1 MKKKIISVVGARPN
15 FLKLAPL
22 HEEFSKYPQ
31 TFQSLVV
38 HTGQH
43 YDYVMSDVFFR
54 DLDLPKPDFHLE
66 VGSAN
71 HSIQTAKVMTSFES
85 VIQQSRPDLVIV
97 FGDVNSTLACAL
109 VCAKNRIP
117 LAHVE
122 AGLRSFDQKM
132 PEEINRLLTDQVSD
146 FLFVTEKAG
155 MDNLLKEG
163 IAEKKCFL
171 VGNIMLDTINHSWD
185 KILVSKILQQLNLR
199 SKEYILMT
207 MHRAG
212 NVDSPKKLSQ
222 LIEIVRKIT
231 RLKPVLFPLH
241 PRTSKNLKNLGLYDE
256 LKQIDRLRLVD
267 PLGYL
272 EFLCAAK
279 DAIGG
284 ISDSGG
290 LQSETPFLNVPCLT
304 LREVT
309 EQPITIELGTN
320 TLAGF
325 NADSI
330 LKWLKKVLD
339 GETGKSMA
347 IPLWDG
353 KTSER
358 IVGILRNS
366 QW

>member
-1 MKKKIISVVGARPN
+1 MKIKIISVVGARPN

-66 VGSAN
+66 VGSAS
-71 HSIQTAKVMTSFES
+71 HAVQTAKVMTSFES
-85 VIQQSRPDLVIV
+85 VIQQSLPDLVIV

-122 AGLRSFDQKM
+122 AGLRSFDHKM

-155 MDNLLKEG
+155 MDNLSREG
-163 IAEKKCFL
+163 ISAKKSFL

-185 KILVSKILQQLNLR
+185 KVLASRILQQVDLR

-212 NVDSPKKLSQ
+212 NVDSSKKLSQ
-222 LIEIVRKIT
+222 LIEIIRRIT
-231 RLKPVLFPLH
+231 QLTSVLFPLH
-241 PRTSKNLKNLGLYDE
+241 PRTSKNLKEFGLYDE

-272 EFLCAAK
+272 DFLCAIK
-279 DAIGG
+279 DAIGV

-290 LQSETPFLNVPCLT
+290 VQSETTFLDIPCLT

-320 TLAGF
+320 TLVGF
-325 NADSI
+325 NTDSI
-330 LKWLKKVLD
+330 LMWLKKVLD
-339 GETGKSMA
+339 GEGGKSGS

-358 IVGILRNS
+358 IVGILSNS